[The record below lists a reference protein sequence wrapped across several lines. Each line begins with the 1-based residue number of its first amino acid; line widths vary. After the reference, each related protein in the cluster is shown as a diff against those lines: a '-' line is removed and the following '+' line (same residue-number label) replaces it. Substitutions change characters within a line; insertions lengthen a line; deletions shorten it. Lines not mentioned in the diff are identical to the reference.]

1 MDKLPRQINEMNID
15 SKTLN
20 SQIRSTNTKQI
31 LNFFSSQEF
40 TPELLIYYYM
50 ATFNEPGPHQYLTQK
65 LLQMPHTFI
74 ENFIPQFSYLA
85 IKKGSK
91 SMETFLETLCQT
103 SIANFLKISWC
114 INAYSENEK
123 QNEITCQ
130 QIEFFQR
137 KLEKSMVNG
146 AIKYSKEEILKNMN
160 NVEFQIQLQ
169 NQFSEKELRSSYIG
183 LVEKLVMNLIKLSLT
198 LKLIDPSER
207 KQFLFKEIKNTN
219 KALKRLRN
227 QYSEIPYY
235 WGTMLPFQR
244 KYEGQDPSNLIV
256 RICEEGYA
264 CFNTKTRVPYRILVE
279 TISEEEIKQKQTRL
293 SQDVSTD
300 VDQDDLLHREIS
312 DDLESQLRYHTKC
325 KMEDSIFNQ
334 LPYYKYDKSTNY
346 EDSLP
351 DSPNKLEQNL
361 IQKSS
366 FTTPKIKR
374 RNSWS
379 SSTTI
384 TDFSVTLSE
393 AKQSKECDDLKRHQR
408 QRTSINLPTPS
419 KNNQLLKE
427 INLKEEEYLLEQ
439 EKKSKERK
447 KILVKMQGP
456 WGEDWDHKLE
466 LIKEQSPF
474 KDFESYQ
481 IRAIMVKGGDDLR
494 QELMAMQVIQKLD
507 SIFKASGLNLY
518 LKPYEIIVTSENS
531 GLLEFVPN
539 TISMDAMKKYLKSNK
554 FKSLR
559 EFFKFYF
566 GEDFHFAQRN
576 FIESLAGYSLLTY
589 IMQIKDR
596 HNGNIL
602 IDNQGHLI
610 HIDFGFILSISPGNA
625 GFETAPFKMTQDYIE
640 LMDGSSSKAFQY
652 FTELMISGF
661 LELRKSCAALLQI
674 IELMMEKSNFHCF
687 SNFDIK
693 EFKDRFKLQD
703 SVEKCKKNI
712 ITLINDSLNNKRTYC
727 YDKFQQ
733 LTNGISP

>member
-65 LLQMPHTFI
+65 LLQMPYTFI
-74 ENFIPQFSYLA
+74 ENFIPQFSYLV

-91 SMETFLETLCQT
+91 SMETFLETLCQI

-123 QNEITCQ
+123 QNEIASK
-130 QIEFFQR
+130 QIEIFQR
-137 KLEKSMVNG
+137 RLEKSMING
-146 AIKYSKEEILKNMN
+146 AIKFSKEEILKNMN

-183 LVEKLVMNLIKLSLT
+183 LVEKLVMNLIKLSLS
-198 LKLIDPSER
+198 LKQIEPPER
-207 KQFLFKEIKNTN
+207 NQYLFKEIKSTN

-227 QYSEIPYY
+227 QYSDIPYY
-235 WGTMLPFQR
+235 WGAMLPFQR
-244 KYEGQDPSNLIV
+244 KYEGQNPSNLIV

-279 TISEEEIKQKQTRL
+279 TISEEEIKQKQTKL
-293 SQDVSTD
+293 NQDVSTE

-325 KMEDSIFNQ
+325 KIEDNIFNQ
-334 LPYYKYDKSTNY
+334 LQNYKYDKSTNY

-351 DSPNKLEQNL
+351 ESPNKFEQNL
-361 IQKSS
+361 LQRSS
-366 FTTPKIKR
+366 FTSPKLKR

-379 SSTTI
+379 NSSSI
-384 TDFSVTLSE
+384 TEFCVSLSE
-393 AKQSKECDDLKRHQR
+393 AKQTKECDDVKYHQR
-408 QRTSINLPTPS
+408 QKTSINLPTTS
-419 KNNQLLKE
+419 RNSQLLKE
-427 INLKEEEYLLEQ
+427 INQKEEQYLLEQ
-439 EKKSKERK
+439 EKQSKLRK

-474 KDFESYQ
+474 KEFESYQ

-507 SIFKASGLNLY
+507 SIFKAGGLNLY

-531 GLLEFVPN
+531 GFLEFVPN
-539 TISMDAMKKYLKSNK
+539 TISLDAMKKYLKQNK
-554 FKSLR
+554 FKTLR
-559 EFFKFYF
+559 EFYKFYF

-602 IDNQGHLI
+602 IDNQGYLI

-625 GFETAPFKMTQDYIE
+625 NFETAPFKMTQDYIE
-640 LMDGSSSKAFQY
+640 LMDGTGSKAFKY
-652 FTELMISGF
+652 FIELMISGF
-661 LELRKSCAALLQI
+661 LELRKGFAALLQI
-674 IELMMEKSNFHCF
+674 IELMMEQSNFHCF
-687 SNFDIK
+687 TFFDIQ
-693 EFKDRFKLQD
+693 EFKSRFKLYD
-703 SVEKCKKNI
+703 SEEKCHQHIMK
-712 ITLINDSLNNKRTYC
+712 LINQSVNNKRTYM

-733 LTNGISP
+733 FTNGIYP